1 MSILPNLVY
10 KFNEILIK
18 VPRSFNYQLTD
29 FKFDMGRKNPRIG
42 NIILKKKNN
51 NRNLFKDLL

>member
-1 MSILPNLVY
+1 MKRLTIVKMSIFPNLVY

-29 FKFDMGRKNPRIG
+29 FKFDMGRK
-42 NIILKKKNN
+42 KNQ
-51 NRNLFKDLL
+51 NRQYNTKEEK